1 MSLHGEYREE
11 LYQWIW
17 EKLEFS
23 TAGLQTTDGVAVR
36 IIENGTLNHGAG
48 PDFSAAH
55 ILIGGR
61 RWFGSVE
68 IHKTAA
74 DWRAHRHHEDP
85 AYNRVILH
93 VVVEENGPLKVM
105 REDGTSPPTMLL
117 KPYLNK
123 RVYNLLRKMGKP
135 SLACGGKTA
144 LIHQKAFEIQVEKA
158 HTEYLDYKVEELLRG
173 YDPTLN
179 ISEAWKSALV
189 LQVYRTLGI
198 PSNREP
204 MGKLASL
211 LTQKRHVMDGLKTF
225 IDEVEAT
232 AFGKICDQEF
242 DWIRTGIRPANR
254 PQKRVKQAA
263 SIHWHLAQY
272 SLDFFYKN
280 SPKESWSTLI
290 DAIEEASLP
299 GAQSLGILFATVYI
313 PALHL
318 LGRLL
323 QYRKLTE
330 QASDA
335 WASESLPVP
344 RAVQRPFRDAGFEID
359 NKLKKIGLAHQYKRY
374 CKEQQCHRCEVF
386 KSAIHS

>member
-1 MSLHGEYREE
+1 VQGEYREE

-17 EKLEFS
+17 EKLEFK
-23 TAGLQTTDGVAVR
+23 ADGLQTTDGEVVR
-36 IIENGTLNHGAG
+36 IIENGARNQGAG

-74 DWRAHRHHEDP
+74 EWRAHGHHEDP

-93 VVVEENGPLKVM
+93 VVVEENGPLEVL

-123 RVYNLLRKMGKP
+123 RVYNLLRKMGQP

-144 LIHQKAFEIQVEKA
+144 LIHQRAFEIQVEKA
-158 HTEYLDYKVEELLRG
+158 HAEYLDYKVEELLSG
-173 YDPTLN
+173 YDPSLK
-179 ISEAWKSALV
+179 ISEAWKSALI

-204 MGKLASL
+204 MGELASL
-211 LTQKRHVMDGLKTF
+211 LTQNTHIHNRLKSF
-225 IDEVEAT
+225 INEVEAR
-232 AFGKICDQEF
+232 AFGKSSDRDF
-242 DWIRTGIRPANR
+242 GWVRSGMRPANR

-263 SIHWHLAQY
+263 AIHWHLEQY
-272 SLDFFYKN
+272 SLDFFYKH
-280 SPKESWSTLI
+280 SPKASWNTIINS
-290 DAIEEASLP
+290 IEKSFLP
-299 GAQSLGILFATVYI
+299 GARSLGILYATVFI

-323 QYRKLTE
+323 QYRTLTD
-330 QASDA
+330 QTSAA
-335 WASESLPVP
+335 WASESFPVP

-359 NKLKKIGLAHQYKRY
+359 NTLKKIGLAHQYKRY

>member
-1 MSLHGEYREE
+1 VPGEYREE

-17 EKLEFS
+17 EKLEFN
-23 TAGLQTTDGVAVR
+23 TASLQTTDGEAVR
-36 IIENGTLNHGAG
+36 IIENGTRNQGAG

-74 DWRAHRHHEDP
+74 DWRSHQHHEDP

-105 REDGTSPPTMLL
+105 REDGTSPPTLRL
-117 KPYLNK
+117 KPYLSK
-123 RVYNLLRKMGKP
+123 SVYKLLQRMGNT
-135 SLACGGKTA
+135 SLACGGATA
-144 LIHQKAFEIQVEKA
+144 LIHQRAFKIQVEKA
-158 HTEYLDYKVEELLRG
+158 HAEYLDYKVEELLSG
-173 YDPTLN
+173 YDPSLK
-179 ISEAWKSALV
+179 ISEAWKSALI

-204 MGKLASL
+204 MGELASL
-211 LTQKRHVMDGLKTF
+211 LMQKTDMMSSLKTF
-225 IDEVEAT
+225 INEVEET
-232 AFGKICDQEF
+232 AFGKECNQEF

-254 PQKRVKQAA
+254 PNKRVKQAA
-263 SIHWHLAQY
+263 AIHWHLAQY

-280 SPKESWSTLI
+280 RPHESWSTI
-290 DAIEEASLP
+290 IESIEDACSP
-299 GAQSLGILFATVYI
+299 GAQSLGILYATVYI

-323 QYRKLTE
+323 QYEKLTE
-330 QASDA
+330 RASDV
-335 WASESLPVP
+335 WASESMPVP
-344 RAVQRPFRDAGFEID
+344 RAVQRPFRDAGFELD